1 MPSESSEPAPS
12 IEALLQRLADANDD
26 RERQAVVDAA
36 PSPWQPAIRVL
47 AVGPEPAGAARRAL
61 SLPPVARHQPMP
73 MALARLLHQGS
84 YPARLCTLA
93 PDALP
98 VLDDADDPHAP
109 LDGTALAD
117 ELLEAMKRGDPDEA
131 IGRLRTREYLRLSRR
146 EVEGAPLERVGTDLS
161 TLATA
166 CVHAALT
173 HAGIE
178 DRVVVFGMGKLGG
191 HELNFL
197 SDIDLL
203 FVHADGLADEDD
215 RGAVIELHAALRTVV
230 RRLEGTGRWR
240 PVFRVDLRLR
250 PFGSRG
256 PLSMSVS
263 ATESYYERHGRSWE
277 RQAWLRARP
286 IAGAPDLGAEMLRRL
301 RPFVYRRS
309 VSLAIFDEVAELM
322 ARARREARGTH
333 NVNAGVDLKL
343 DEGGIRTIEF
353 ALQALQLL
361 HAGRNPSLRSPSTL
375 RTLDRLLAA
384 GLVSDREY
392 GELADAYRFF
402 RRVEHRVQLAQ
413 GNQTHTVPDDDN
425 RRRLLAARLGTAPGP
440 DDGDDP
446 LPAFDRKVADLR
458 RRAQAI
464 AATIAGDAPSD
475 RRADVT
481 AVLDSGA
488 PASVRRN
495 ALQALGVRDPGEAE
509 GQLAHLYARDD
520 AAVNARGAA
529 RRGAERLLTA
539 CLDAADPDMALVRF
553 ARFSRDRPAHYG
565 VWRFFAEASDPGW
578 DLVGMTAELFGT
590 SETLSVGLI
599 GFPVGRGALPD
610 DTIAVLQSATER
622 GLEDRE
628 ALGDAMANAPIDPR
642 GLDATLLRFKHQQLV
657 RVGLHDL
664 ARRPSALVV
673 GKVLSD
679 LADRILRTVVRDLA
693 ADPAWRGG
701 PSFDLAVLAVGKYGM
716 QAMDYGS
723 DLDLV
728 FVYDAQDGSG
738 DAATS
743 ATRFS
748 QRLIARLSDRSIGMR
763 LYEIDTRLR
772 PSGRQGLLVT
782 SREAFT
788 RYHARALP
796 MWEKLAMLRMRA
808 VCEVSVGGP
817 WAPPEPAQPDPA
829 VRAPAMAAALPE
841 ALARDAVSVVL
852 EHLFTTPDSGNGNGG
867 DTLLHRVGVAVG
879 ELKRRIE
886 DELAREAR
894 NAHNVKTGVGG
905 CLELELLVSALQLV
919 HGRTDARA
927 RTTRIDDAIAA
938 LASSGALDPGLA
950 SALSANYRFQRLLLN
965 RLRMSHAGGFGDP
978 DRFSEN
984 SPKLVTL
991 ARRMGLPDAEALI
1004 SRYRASRVAVRRA
1017 LVTTLP
1023 ACGLPIPPD

>member
-1 MPSESSEPAPS
+1 MPTDRTDSTESAA
-12 IEALLQRLADANDD
+12 IEALLQRLADAQDQ
-26 RERQAVVDAA
+26 RERQAIVDEA
-36 PSPWQPAIRVL
+36 PRPWQPAMRVL

-61 SLPPVARHQPMP
+61 GLPPIARRRPMP

-84 YPARLCTLA
+84 YPARLCSLA
-93 PDALP
+93 PEALS
-98 VLDDADDPHAP
+98 VLDDDEDPHVP
-109 LDGTALAD
+109 LDTDALAD
-117 ELLEAMKRGDPDEA
+117 ELLAAMRSGDPDDA

-161 TLATA
+161 NLATA
-166 CVHAALT
+166 CVRAALA
-173 HAGIE
+173 HAGLE

-191 HELNFL
+191 KELNFL

-203 FVHADGLADEDD
+203 FVHADGLASEDSDTD
-215 RGAVIELHAALRTVV
+215 RGAVIELHAALRTMV
-230 RRLEGTGRWR
+230 RRLEGAGRWR

-263 ATESYYERHGRSWE
+263 ATESYYERHGRAWE

-286 IAGAPDLGAEMLRRL
+286 IAGARALGEQMLERL
-301 RPFVYRRS
+301 RPFVYRRT

-322 ARARREARGTH
+322 ARARRETRRA
-333 NVNAGVDLKL
+333 AGVDLKL

-392 GELADAYRFF
+392 RELADAYRFF
-402 RRVEHRVQLAQ
+402 RRVEHRVQLAE
-413 GNQTHTVPDDDN
+413 GNQTHSLPDDPD
-425 RRRLLAARLGTAPGP
+425 RRRLLAARLGTAPA
-440 DDGDDP
+440 DEDGDDP
-446 LPAFDRKVADLR
+446 LPAFDRQVADLR

-464 AATIAGDAPSD
+464 AATIAGDAPTT
-475 RRADVT
+475 RAHVL

-495 ALQALGVRDPGEAE
+495 ALESLGLRDPDEAE
-509 GQLAHLYARDD
+509 GLLAHVYARDD
-520 AAVNARGAA
+520 AALNARGAA

-553 ARFSRDRPAHYG
+553 GRFSRDRPAHYG

-610 DTIAVLQSATER
+610 DTVAVLQSAAER
-622 GLEDRE
+622 PLEDPT
-628 ALGDAMANAPIDPR
+628 ALGDAMVRAPIDPR

-657 RVGLHDL
+657 RVGIHDL
-664 ARRPSALVV
+664 ARRPDPLVV

-679 LADRILRTVVRDLA
+679 LADRVLRTVVRDLA
-693 ADPAWRGG
+693 ADPAWRDG
-701 PSFDLAVLAVGKYGM
+701 PGFDLAVLAVGKYGM

-728 FVYDAQDGSG
+728 FVYDAQSG
-738 DAATS
+738 DAAGA

-748 QRLIARLSDRSIGMR
+748 QRLIARLSDRALGMR

-782 SREAFT
+782 SREAFA

-796 MWEKLAMLRMRA
+796 MWEKLAMLRMRG
-808 VCEVSVGGP
+808 VCEVSVGGA
-817 WAPPEPAQPDPA
+817 WASPEPSDPDA
-829 VRAPAMAAALPE
+829 APGPMMAAALPGP
-841 ALARDAVSVVL
+841 LAADAVSIVL
-852 EHLFTTPDSGNGNGG
+852 RHLFTTPEPDLRERIG
-867 DTLLHRVGVAVG
+867 DAVG

-886 DELAREAR
+886 DEVAREGR
-894 NAHNVKTGVGG
+894 NAYNAKTGVGG

-919 HGRTDARA
+919 HGRENPHA
-927 RTTRIDDAIAA
+927 RTTKIDEAIAA
-938 LASSGALDPGLA
+938 LASTGGLEPALA

-965 RLRMSHAGGFGDP
+965 RLRMSHAGGFQDP

-1023 ACGLPIPPD
+1023 ACGLPIPTD